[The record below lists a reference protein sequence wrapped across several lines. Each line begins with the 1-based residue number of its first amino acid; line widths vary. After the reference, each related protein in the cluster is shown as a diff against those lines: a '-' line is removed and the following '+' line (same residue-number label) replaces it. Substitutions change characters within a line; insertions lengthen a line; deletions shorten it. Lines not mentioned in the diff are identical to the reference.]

1 MENNAVV
8 RINDVNRLFD
18 DLSVSPPPPP
28 SHYPSQPPIIRPSS
42 MILNSNSNVNPSYI
56 TYDKINNDAIDKMFK
71 NLKNINEFD
80 KQIIITRFAK
90 LYNDIKANALNITK
104 TYNLSKTFIITTG
117 IINPALLSINS
128 NANSPNYY
136 AFFWI
141 IWLLQLFTSLVTS
154 YIGFYKLDK
163 RYFLYNTHK
172 KKLEKEA
179 WNYIELIDKYAV
191 IDDSNFFELN
201 SRETTHQSKSKLF
214 LSKLEKIN
222 NQMLKIDFELENL
235 EQENKRYKGNSSLL
249 GYNEKDIGES
259 PHTLSS
265 QTQQPTMLPPSSFQP
280 QQPQPVS
287 LQTIPLQQ
295 IHEYSNANIDFDI
308 EIDSD
313 IDIEKQPSNSYLQR
327 KQTIRYL
334 QLEKEKLSLIRNL
347 KKCVDS
353 SILLHQQILS
363 YSKDDYN
370 SVKEMISE
378 LEKKETDFINLL
390 VGLSKFRE
398 AVEVNN
404 TLQEICNT
412 LSEANLWNQH
422 VEKIRQS

>member
-1 MENNAVV
+1 MDHSLV
-8 RINDVNRLFD
+8 RINDVERLFD
-18 DLSVSPPPPP
+18 DIPHPPPPQMP
-28 SHYPSQPPIIRPSS
+28 VSS
-42 MILNSNSNVNPSYI
+42 LIL
-56 TYDKINNDAIDKMFK
+56 YDKINNEAIDKMFK
-71 NLKNINEFD
+71 NLKNINDFD

-90 LYNDIKANALNITK
+90 LYNDVKANALNITK
-104 TYNLSKTFIITTG
+104 TYNISKTFIITTG

-235 EQENKRYKGNSSLL
+235 EQDNKHHKINSSLVN
-249 GYNEKDIGES
+249 YSDKDIAES
-259 PHTLSS
+259 PHPPSQLQQILLS
-265 QTQQPTMLPPSSFQP
+265 QQQQQPL
-280 QQPQPVS
+280 QQPIIQPVS
-287 LQTIPLQQ
+287 LP
-295 IHEYSNANIDFDI
+295 DFDI
-308 EIDSD
+308 EVDSEAD
-313 IDIEKQPSNSYLQR
+313 LEKQKSFSLLQR
-327 KQTIRYL
+327 KQSIRYL
-334 QLEKEKLSLIRNL
+334 QLEKEKLNLIRNL
-347 KKCVDS
+347 KKCVES
-353 SILLHQQILS
+353 SIQCHQQLLQ
-363 YSKDDYN
+363 
-370 SVKEMISE
+370 VPKENLTLQKE
-378 LEKKETDFINLL
+378 LTTEMDKKENDFINLL
-390 VGLSKFRE
+390 VGLSKFQE
-398 AVEVNN
+398 AEDVHD
-404 TLQEICNT
+404 TLQEICSN
-412 LSEANLWNQH
+412 LAESNLWIQH
-422 VEKIRQS
+422 IEKIQQS

>member
-18 DLSVSPPPPP
+18 DLSVSPPP

-363 YSKDDYN
+363 YSKDDNN